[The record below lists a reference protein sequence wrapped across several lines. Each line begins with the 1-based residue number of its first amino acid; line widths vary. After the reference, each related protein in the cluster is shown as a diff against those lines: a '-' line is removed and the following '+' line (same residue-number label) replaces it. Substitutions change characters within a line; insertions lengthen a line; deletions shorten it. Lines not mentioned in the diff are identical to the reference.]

1 MDFIESYKRLEQL
14 CGDLLGDD
22 RRVSAY
28 IDEMINTPDGSFL
41 VRGWS
46 SDLKQLKHCRWLRNK
61 IVHEPGCSESSMCS
75 ADDTQWLDDF
85 YSRILNRCDPLAL
98 YRRASRPR
106 AARGLSKARETPP
119 QAHSRPRPRQTEDG
133 RKRALSAPA
142 WYEILLLT
150 LLIAAAVFAVSR
162 LV

>member
-1 MDFIESYKRLEQL
+1 MGFIESYKRLEQL

-28 IDEMINTPDGSFL
+28 IDEMITPPDGSFL

-85 YSRILNRCDPLAL
+85 YSRILNRRDPLAL
-98 YRRASRPR
+98 YRQASKSR
-106 AARGLSKARETPP
+106 AARELSKSHNIP
-119 QAHSRPRPRQTEDG
+119 QQAACSGTQRSDG
-133 RKRALSAPA
+133 RRKASNEPE
-142 WYEILLLT
+142 WDVILLIV
-150 LLIAAAVFAVSR
+150 LLIAAAVFVVSR
-162 LV
+162 VV